1 MGSGTRA
8 EIHSGAS
15 KRRLVHTRRVAV
27 EAYLRED
34 GLWDLEAR
42 LVDLKARDFALVSG
56 VRVAGQPVH
65 DMLLTV
71 TINRNFEVVAAR
83 AQTDQ
88 MPYPGQCNQITP
100 AYEKLVGLN
109 LLKGFKKAATERLG
123 GVDGCT
129 HMTELTAVLP
139 TAAVQAFAGE
149 RVESAVNSAEKPFQL
164 DRCHAMRTDGEAV
177 RQFYPIWYRAAQAA
191 A

>member
-1 MGSGTRA
+1 MPRA
-8 EIHSGAS
+8 RS
-15 KRRLVHTRRVAV
+15 RRLVHTRRIAV
-27 EAYLRED
+27 EAFLRED

-42 LVDLKARDFALVSG
+42 LADLKSRDFPLVSG
-56 VRVAGQPVH
+56 VRLAGEPVH

-71 TINRNFEVVAAR
+71 TINRSFEVVAAR
-83 AQTDQ
+83 AETNR
-88 MPYPGQCNQITP
+88 MPYPGACDQITP

-149 RVESAVNSAEKPFQL
+149 KAEPNADDTQKPFQL

-177 RQFYPIWYRAAQAA
+177 RQFYPKWFRGVQAA

>member
-1 MGSGTRA
+1 M
-8 EIHSGAS
+8 
-15 KRRLVHTRRVAV
+15 RRLVHTRRVAV
-27 EAYLRED
+27 EAFLRDD

-42 LVDLKARDFALVSG
+42 LVDLKARDFPLVSG
-56 VRVAGQPVH
+56 VRLAGEPVH
-65 DMLLTV
+65 DMLLTI
-71 TINRNFEVVAAR
+71 TINRSFEVLAAR
-83 AQTDQ
+83 AQTNR
-88 MPYPGQCNQITP
+88 MPYPGACNQITP

-109 LLKGFKKAATERLG
+109 LLKGFKKAATERLS

-149 RVESAVNSAEKPFQL
+149 RPEPAADGEQKPFQL
-164 DRCHAMRTDGEAV
+164 DRCHAMRTDGAAV
-177 RQFYPIWYRAAQAA
+177 RQFYPKWFRASQAA